1 MIEQLVNNIDFNNY
15 LKSIDKDYRDDLK
28 QDVICELLEKGNDF
42 IFDLHQK
49 NKLANYAIK
58 MAYFKVNDRQ
68 KRFSKKY
75 ERFNELPNDVNDDTR
90 DVVKDVRLDLT
101 PIEQEYLNALYKC
114 NLNKSKLA
122 KLTGIPRRDLIQII
136 QAIQNKIKVDNDGYT
151 YTVNYQV
158 KVKIVGDIDTVIS
171 EIEAMDN
178 TININCNN
186 GLIINVSKGKL

>member
-1 MIEQLVNNIDFNNY
+1 MIEQLVNNADFNNY

-42 IFDLHQK
+42 IFDLHKK

-58 MAYFKVNDRQ
+58 MAYFKVNDKQ

-75 ERFNELPNDVNDDTR
+75 DRFNELPNDVS
-90 DVVKDVRLDLT
+90 DVSDMVKDVRLSLT

-136 QAIQNKIKVDNDGYT
+136 QAIKNKIKVDNDGYT

-186 GLIINVSKGKL
+186 GLIVNISKGKL